1 MNCELDNAELS
12 TGQGAEI
19 IDQGEDKLNVE
30 GYFIIPEHTLTKEE
44 KYTLI
49 NNYVT
54 ANTVNPVNSNGDPT
68 NEKGFKG
75 GVVSASGAVTYTPYY
90 NAFIGGTNVTTI
102 AGLAS
107 TDVRSLTPYQLSVT
121 PTAKTLL
128 NG

>member
-44 KYTLI
+44 KYVLI

-54 ANTVNPVNSNGDPT
+54 ANTVNPVNSNGDLT

-75 GVVSASGAVTYTPYY
+75 GVVSASGTVTYTPYY

-102 AGLAS
+102 EGLAS
-107 TDVRSLTPYQLSVT
+107 ADVRSLTPHQLSVT